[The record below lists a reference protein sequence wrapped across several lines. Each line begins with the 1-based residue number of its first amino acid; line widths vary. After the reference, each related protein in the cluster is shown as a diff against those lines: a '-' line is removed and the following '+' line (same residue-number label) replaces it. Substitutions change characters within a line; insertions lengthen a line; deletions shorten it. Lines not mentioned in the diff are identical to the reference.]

1 MKDLSIVLGGIAGL
15 FALYYGAEALVR
27 GGRAIAIRARVSSL
41 VIGLTLV
48 AFGTS
53 APELFVSTWAAIE
66 GLGDV
71 CVGNVVGSNIC
82 NIALILGL
90 TAIINPVAV
99 NPLLF
104 QRDVPLML
112 LASLATTV
120 LCCVYG
126 GMGIVAG
133 IIFLAIL
140 VGYTLWSV
148 ADARGHDGHGEKF
161 EMPLPIAVLATI
173 GGLAALVL
181 GAKLLLMSTMHL
193 EKQFGVADEIIALT
207 AVAIGTSLPELA
219 TSLVAAKR
227 GEADIAIGNIIGS
240 NIFNLL
246 GILGFSACLAPFKIE
261 GMCGI
266 DFAFMLATALMLWPL
281 MLWRK
286 RLGLREGT
294 VLLITYAIYLA
305 ILFHR

>member
-27 GGRAIAIRARVSSL
+27 GGRAVAIRARVSPL

-53 APELFVSTWAAIE
+53 APELFVSSWAAID

-126 GMGIVAG
+126 GMGIIAG
-133 IIFLAIL
+133 IVFLAIL
-140 VGYTLWSV
+140 LGYTLWSI
-148 ADARGHDGHGEKF
+148 ADARKIEGRGEKS
-161 EMPLPIAVLATI
+161 EMPLVLAVLATI

-181 GAKLLLMSTMHL
+181 GAKLLLMATMHL
-193 EKQFGVADEIIALT
+193 ERQFGVADEIIALT
-207 AVAIGTSLPELA
+207 VVAIGTSLPELA
-219 TSLVAAKR
+219 TSIVAAKR

-246 GILGFSACLAPFKIE
+246 GILGFSACLSPFKIE
-261 GMCGI
+261 GMCEI

-286 RLGLREGT
+286 RLGLREGA